1 VWAALPLAAACAYL
15 LLEPWHG
22 AVVLAL
28 SEQHGIDVA
37 DLPAVLLIAAAV
49 AMAEAR
55 VRNSD
60 APRGRRVGIGAGA
73 ACAVV
78 LGSLLVAGVLDPEV
92 GSPLVPAGGGTFSGS
107 TAHADGVASEPPGR
121 WSHLALTYDGTRLR
135 MYVDG
140 RRVSSLAVKG
150 SILRTPHPLWIGG
163 NRPYGEYFHGTID
176 EVRVYDR
183 ALSPSGVA
191 AEMSVPIGRGGDG
204 REPGLVAA
212 YGFDRG
218 SGRTVEDASGDGN
231 TAAVQ
236 GATWTS
242 EGRYGGG
249 MRFEGAGE
257 IVRVPAAVSL
267 DLTRAMTLSAW
278 VRPSESQSGWRTV
291 LARQTDAYF
300 LMAGGGRELAGR
312 LRTLDDVRFAL
323 LIALALLV
331 CAALASGRTGWMR
344 DRPAWYLPAVALF
357 VAGSVVDALLSPSGT
372 LVGPA
377 LVAAWCGASAKERDE
392 RIAMYVLAGG
402 FGAVT
407 LVAIADPGVLP
418 FPHDDGR
425 VVRAAALGV
434 LLITGGVL
442 SARRSRS
449 ARRARGLLTR

>member
-1 VWAALPLAAACAYL
+1 VWAALPLAAAFAYL
-15 LLEPWHG
+15 LIDPWHG

-37 DLPAVLLIAAAV
+37 DLPAVLLIGVSV
-49 AMAEAR
+49 AIAETRAR
-55 VRNSD
+55 NRD
-60 APRGRRVGIGAGA
+60 APRRRRVGIGVGA

-78 LGSLLVAGVLDPEV
+78 LGALLVAGVLDPKV
-92 GSPLVPAGGGTFSGS
+92 GSPLVPAGGGTFGGG

-140 RRVSSLAVKG
+140 RRVSSLAATG
-150 SILRTPHPLWIGG
+150 SILRTSHPLWIGG

-183 ALSPSGVA
+183 ALSPSSVA
-191 AEMSVPIGRGGDG
+191 AEMSVPVGGGGDG
-204 REPGLVAA
+204 RELGLVAA

-218 SGRTVEDASGDGN
+218 SGRTVEDDSGDGN
-231 TAAVQ
+231 TAGVQ
-236 GATWTS
+236 GATWTRA
-242 EGRYGGG
+242 GRYGRG
-249 MRFEGAGE
+249 MRFEGVGE
-257 IVRVPAAVSL
+257 IVRVPASVSL
-267 DLTRAMTLSAW
+267 DLRRAMTLSAW

-331 CAALASGRTGWMR
+331 CAALASGRARWMR
-344 DRPAWYLPAVALF
+344 DRPAWYLAAVALF
-357 VAGSVVDALLSPSGT
+357 VAGSVVDALLSPSDT
-372 LVGPA
+372 LVGLV

-392 RIAMYVLAGG
+392 RLAMYVLAGG

-407 LVAIADPGVLP
+407 LVAIAAPGALP
-418 FPHDDGR
+418 FPHDDGG
-425 VVRAAALGV
+425 VVRAAALGL

-442 SARRSRS
+442 SARRSVG
-449 ARRARGLLTR
+449 ARRTRALLPR

>member
-1 VWAALPLAAACAYL
+1 MWAALLLAAACAYL
-15 LLEPWHG
+15 LIDPWHG

-28 SEQHGIDVA
+28 SEQHGIDVS

-55 VRNSD
+55 VRNGD
-60 APRGRRVGIGAGA
+60 APRGTRVGMGVGA

-78 LGSLLVAGVLDPEV
+78 LGALLVAGVLDPKV
-92 GSPLVPAGGGTFSGS
+92 GSALVPAGGGTFSGS

-121 WSHLALTYDGTRLR
+121 WSHLALTYDGRRLT

-140 RRVSSLAVKG
+140 RRVSSLAATG
-150 SILRTPHPLWIGG
+150 SILRTSHPLWIGG

-183 ALSPSGVA
+183 ALSPAGVA

-218 SGRTVEDASGDGN
+218 SGRTAEDASGDGN
-231 TAAVQ
+231 TAAIQ

-242 EGRYGGG
+242 EGRYGRAI
-249 MRFEGAGE
+249 RFEGVGE
-257 IVRVPAAVSL
+257 IVRVPASVSL
-267 DLTRAMTLSAW
+267 DLRRAMTLSAW

-300 LMAGGGRELAGR
+300 LMAGGGREAAAR
-312 LRTLDDVRFAL
+312 LRTLDDVRFFL

-331 CAALASGRTGWMR
+331 CAALATGRAGWMR
-344 DRPAWYLPAVALF
+344 DRPGWYLAPVALF
-357 VAGSVVDALLSPSGT
+357 VAGSVLDALLSPSDT

-377 LVAAWCGASAKERDE
+377 LVAAWCGASAPQRDE
-392 RIAMYVLAGG
+392 RTAMYVLAGA
-402 FGAVT
+402 FGVVT
-407 LVAIADPGVLP
+407 LVAVADPGALP
-418 FPHDDGR
+418 FPRDDGG
-425 VVRAAALGV
+425 VVRAAALGL

-442 SARRSRS
+442 SARRSVG
-449 ARRARGLLTR
+449 ARRTRALLTR